1 MFCQGYFIK
10 FCSSPNRAAP
20 KHERDQNLDSFSA
33 SYVTYVDDDISGEAL
48 SDNLTGC
55 GSHDADDSS
64 IGDIGDRSGK
74 SEARVRSPL
83 TNRKIGNLAP
93 TGNSKQK
100 PGLLRGKQQR
110 QGEQQQYRNQSIS
123 EQSYFS
129 DDKENRGRDSF
140 QVNF

>member
-10 FCSSPNRAAP
+10 FCPSPNRAAP

-33 SYVTYVDDDISGEAL
+33 SYVTDVDDDISGKAL

-93 TGNSKQK
+93 TGNSKRK